1 MKMFS
6 LIGLLL
12 LIGSIQVTESQRSSS
27 TTMDGKALLLTA
39 EQNCSAQYTV
49 SSTCKNHLSSS
60 AESMQIIVKFNNS
73 AYNQQNLDQIL
84 GDLCNSCGTD
94 FGNIVPL
101 NVDQQSSFVCSSLI
115 YVYNTLPVM
124 CKKND
129 QGKYCVQLF
138 YAFQTINPATTTQAQ
153 RCAAVD
159 CCIYEMIKLIV
170 PTSLYTSTVN
180 TLQQQCNYSS
190 RQANV
195 LC

>member
-1 MKMFS
+1 MFS

-129 QGKYCVQLF
+129 QGKWKYCSF
-138 YAFQTINPATTTQAQ
+138 KCRPAKFF
-153 RCAAVD
+153 RVFIID
-159 CCIYEMIKLIV
+159 IR
-170 PTSLYTSTVN
+170 
-180 TLQQQCNYSS
+180 LQYSS
-190 RQANV
+190 GNV
-195 LC
+195 QEERSREILCSVILRFSND